1 MKQKTNCPN
10 CGAPYDYGINKCP
23 YCGTIYFDL
32 SVIDFDSKTPIFL
45 TIKKDSY
52 LITQKAIPVCGD
64 MEVISDNI
72 YAYGGGGNKAISF
85 TRSMSLTT
93 NITFKS
99 VTDEKNILLT
109 ATTINDAE

>member
-45 TIKKDSY
+45 TIKKDGY

-64 MEVISDNI
+64 LEVVSNRT
-72 YAYGGGGNKAISF
+72 YAYGGRGERVASF
-85 TRSMSLTT
+85 VDSMTLTT
-93 NITFKS
+93 NVTFEG
-99 VTDEKNILLT
+99 VANENNVLLT
-109 ATTINDAE
+109 ATAINDAE